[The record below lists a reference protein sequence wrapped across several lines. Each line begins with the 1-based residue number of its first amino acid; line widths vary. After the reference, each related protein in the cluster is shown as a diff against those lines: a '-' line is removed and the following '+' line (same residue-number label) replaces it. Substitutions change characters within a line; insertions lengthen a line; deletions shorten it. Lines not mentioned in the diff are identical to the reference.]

1 MERAEERNLI
11 KLGMYI
17 ASGTLLGL
25 FLLFSTCT
33 MHGHVYEEDRAK
45 GEAVKIRARAEL
57 EKAESRIEE
66 LRLEALERL
75 ITKGINPVA
84 ARCAVKGWE
93 KNSDRETCERL
104 SKGN

>member
-1 MERAEERNLI
+1 MERAEERNLV

-17 ASGTLLGL
+17 ASGTLLSL
-25 FLLFSTCT
+25 FILFAGCT
-33 MHGHVYEEDRAK
+33 MHSNTFDADRAK

-75 ITKGINPVA
+75 INKGINPVA

-104 SKGN
+104 SKSN